1 MDINEDNTIFIKG
14 NIKLAWQVFPKGGQ
28 QIESGDFGIISAKVI
43 DVTEGEPKTSKYGT
57 ITLTGVMCAI
67 NKEEIYKVVAKE
79 VENDKYGLQYE
90 IVFIGTDVK
99 LEKKEDQRTFLRKV
113 LSEKQ
118 CEDIFE
124 KFENPIKI
132 LDEKNTESLCQIKG
146 IGVPTALKL
155 IDKYESCKD
164 FSEIYIKLDKY
175 GLTNNAIQK
184 LIKQYGSPS
193 IVVAKVEAN
202 PYILIEEVDGIG
214 WSKADGMA
222 LKSGIDEYSIKRVK
236 AYIKYYLDNEANN
249 GNTWVWTDDL
259 IENIDGEIG
268 YKLPQDALIKALTD
282 LKEAKT
288 IWTNKDQEIVA
299 LYRHFNLEKNIAI
312 DLKRISEGENKFEV
326 GDWKEKIKLLEKRQ
340 GWEFTEEQINGVQT
354 ILENQVVII
363 QGLAGTGKSTTV
375 LGMLEVFQNEYNF
388 AQTALSGRASC
399 NLTEITGSE
408 GYTIHRLL
416 GFNPRNGFV
425 YNKDNK
431 LDTDIV
437 ILDELSMVGGDIF
450 YKLIQSI
457 KSGGKLVMLG
467 DVGQLEAIGIA
478 NIMTDMIESGYIR
491 CVNLTKIHR
500 QASKSAIITESIKIS
515 EQQQIIDKNFIGSE
529 IRGELQDLEL
539 DIYRDKIST
548 HDRIL
553 DHFKKLMKIADTPF
567 DIQVIVPLKDRG
579 NASAYCLNNS
589 LQKIVMDTTMK
600 GLKIGENTK
609 LPFTIY
615 VGDKIINHK
624 NNYKALNEEGIETP
638 IFNGDLGVVDSIDY
652 ERQTLLVDFNTK
664 GKIYINKK
672 HLINIK
678 LGYAITTHKI
688 QGSSSPYVICGLDYS
703 HYMLLNKEM
712 VYTMLTRAKKYCVLC
727 AENKALRY
735 ATSQSEVKNKQT
747 FLKAFLT
754 GEIPLK

>member
-1 MDINEDNTIFIKG
+1 MCDINRDET
-14 NIKLAWQVFPKGGQ
+14 
-28 QIESGDFGIISAKVI
+28 
-43 DVTEGEPKTSKYGT
+43 
-57 ITLTGVMCAI
+57 
-67 NKEEIYKVVAKE
+67 YKVVAKE
-79 VENDKYGLQYE
+79 VENEKFGLQYQ
-90 IVFIGTDVK
+90 IVFIGTDAK
-99 LEKKEDQRTFLRKV
+99 LEKKDDQHTFLRKV
-113 LSEKQ
+113 LTEKQ
-118 CEDIFE
+118 CGDIF
-124 KFENPIKI
+124 KAFENPIKI
-132 LDEKNTESLCQIKG
+132 LDEKNVEALCKVKG

-155 IDKYESCKD
+155 IEKYDSCKD
-164 FSEIYIKLDKY
+164 YSEIYIKLDKY
-175 GLTNNAIQK
+175 GLTNKAIQK
-184 LIKQYGSPS
+184 LIERYGNPS
-193 IVVAKVEAN
+193 TVVAKVEAN

-214 WSKADGMA
+214 WTKADEMA
-222 LKSGIDEYSIKRVK
+222 LKSGIDEYSVKRVK
-236 AYIKYYLDNEANN
+236 AYVKYYLDNQANN

-259 IENIDGEIG
+259 LENIDGEIG
-268 YKLPQDALIKALTD
+268 YELTQDILIESLSS
-282 LKEAKT
+282 LKEAKV
-288 IWTNKDQEIVA
+288 IWTNKNQDIVA
-299 LYRHFNLEKNIAI
+299 LYRHFNLEKNIAK
-312 DLKRISEGENKFEV
+312 DLIRISEAENKFEV
-326 GDWKEKIKLLEKRQ
+326 GAWEEKIESLEKRQ
-340 GWEFTEEQINGVQT
+340 GWNFTNEQKQGVQT

-375 LGMLEVFQNEYNF
+375 LGMLEVFQNEYDF

-416 GFNPRNGFV
+416 GFNPRSGFV

-431 LDTDIV
+431 LDTNIV
-437 ILDELSMVGGDIF
+437 ILDELSMVGADIF

-457 KSGGKLVMLG
+457 KSGEKLVMLG
-467 DVGQLEAIGIA
+467 DVGQLEAIGIG
-478 NIMTDMIESGYIR
+478 NIMTDMIESGYIK

-515 EQQQIIDKNFIGSE
+515 EQQQIIDKNFIGDE

-553 DHFKKLMKIADTPF
+553 EHFKKLMEVADSPF

-589 LQKIVMDTTMK
+589 LQELVMDTTMK
-600 GLKIGENTK
+600 GLKIGEKTK
-609 LPFTIY
+609 FPFTIY

-624 NNYKALNEEGIETP
+624 NNYKALDEYGAETP
-638 IFNGDLGVVDSIDY
+638 IFNGDLGIVESIDY
-652 ERQTLLVDFNTK
+652 GRQTLLVDFNTK

-754 GEIPLK
+754 GEIPLEN